1 MAWLGNHGVCLALSA
16 LLSASLTTTGPLAE
30 GNRPL
35 HPSGRGSQPAPQ
47 PLSAAGE
54 GLLCYRLLSK
64 LETCP
69 SQGGRILAITA
80 CTSPNSTKPMTLRCY
95 G

>member
-1 MAWLGNHGVCLALSA
+1 MAWLGNYGVCLALSA

-69 SQGGRILAITA
+69 S
-80 CTSPNSTKPMTLRCY
+80 
-95 G
+95 